1 MIRATA
7 TIEGPPFT
15 FNVTVSGLAVYLDNW
30 AVIELAKGDPSRRRR
45 FVQTLHSGADLL
57 FSVTNAAEL
66 SGPQG
71 NSANFVRSFLD
82 EIGPHWFPVELDP
95 YEVVKREQNGDTSAG
110 HCICERFMKDYFIDQ
125 FRECRPASGK
135 IIDLSQDAL
144 RLGPVLEWVGPQR
157 DSIRQGSAD
166 FDDALIKRIMGYRE
180 EYLKKS
186 GWLDEKFPILS
197 FRADM
202 PATFAYIGL
211 IRTLIL
217 ESTQGYQL
225 KKGDG
230 LDFCHAVM
238 ASAFA
243 SVAALD
249 KQWQRRVGSLPKP
262 NGLAPIYSGLE
273 LDKMVT
279 DIESSVIPAT
289 P

>member
-7 TIEGPPFT
+7 SLEGPLFS
-15 FNVTVSGLAVYLDNW
+15 FNATVSGLAVYLDNW
-30 AVIELAKGDPSRRRR
+30 AVIELARGDPSRRRR
-45 FVQTLHSGADLL
+45 FVETLRSGGDLL

-71 NSANFVRSFLD
+71 NSANIVRNFLN

-95 YEVVKREQNGDTSAG
+95 FEVVKREQNGDTSAG
-110 HCICERFMKDYFIDQ
+110 HCICKRFMKDYFADQ
-125 FRECRPASGK
+125 FRDCTPASGR

-144 RLGPVLEWVGPQR
+144 RLGPVMDWVGPQR

-166 FDDALIKRIMGYRE
+166 FDDALIKRIIGYRA
-180 EYLKKS
+180 EYLKNN
-186 GWLDEKFPILS
+186 GWLDETFPILS

-202 PATFAYIGL
+202 PATFGYISL

-249 KQWQRRVGSLPKP
+249 KHWQRRIGSLPKP

-273 LDKMVT
+273 LDKMVM
-279 DIESSVIPAT
+279 DIESSVIPAI